1 MKREYT
7 IQTLYE
13 TGQTL
18 YYIDSDKVCRSMTI
32 TSITVYLKNDGSTT
46 VWYSGDGYICL
57 PESELFESPK
67 AARQHVFGEIM
78 KTSDEEL

>member
-13 TGQTL
+13 LGQTV
-18 YYIDSDKVCRSMTI
+18 YYIDSDKVCRSLTV
-32 TSITVYLKNDGSTT
+32 TGVSIYLNNDGSTS
-46 VWYSGDGYICL
+46 VWYSGDGYISL
-57 PESELFESPK
+57 RQSELFESLE

-78 KTSDEEL
+78 KPSDEEL